1 MAEILKLGV
10 LWDSKGADRGI
21 DQTNQRLRAV
31 GVSAKQLSAPGQ
43 GLNRMEQDA
52 MKAANSLGRM
62 SSIMREMRGLVAGIG
77 VAMTLAFSVPLA
89 RAAEF
94 AFDLETRMD
103 GIQKGLASIVGAN
116 GLASAQII
124 ELREISRSPGLDFEN
139 AAKGVRRLAGAGV
152 DLRLSTT
159 IVKEFGNALAL
170 VGGTSQELD
179 GVTLALQQIASKGK
193 VSAEEINQIAE
204 RLPQIRLLMRQAFGT
219 SDTEELQR
227 RNIQPLQFIQAITGQ
242 AKNLPRATNSIANE
256 LKNFREDVKQALL
269 PLGTDIAELFIP
281 ALRRA
286 GQVVRELGE
295 AYREMSP
302 EARRATLIAAGL
314 VAAVGPLATAFVVLG
329 QGVSGA
335 MTAYRMLRNIYAA
348 SIPIQAAQAA
358 ATTAQAVAVDRLTA
372 ANLRASGS
380 SSTALVRSG
389 VVTTGGVIAS
399 RQQDLANELQKQ
411 TSIRDFLAG
420 RGLGAASGNARLAA
434 AEANIA
440 RITAEMRGLQVAT
453 TAAARGLSS
462 MEIAGAAFLALPF
475 IAVFQGI
482 GVAIKRVLDS
492 TKGEG
497 GLLSVMAAIG
507 RDVRDLSRSAVEGVG
522 TWITSNFSGAVDQI
536 NQLKTAYTSFVESV
550 ANAVQRNA
558 APLVGLQ
565 EILNVGRRRIAG
577 ERMVIGESARVRRSV
592 ADQQR
597 AQAEAAGGFD
607 TTRGPQA
614 VDIAAQREADAAVK
628 RRNDM
633 RRDLLSDL
641 RAEDAA
647 LTAINFK
654 KQMSAEYDKILAERA
669 TERAKRVA
677 EEGGAFDRNNR
688 LLFDAVTVTKVLVE
702 QRKDLNSLVEEGIKL
717 QRDANEEYLKS
728 QLGQF
733 DSRNATSTGVIAD
746 SQRIRQDRITSALGF
761 EQEVAAQTRDL
772 RISQV
777 DAELAYTVQQKQDA
791 ERRKA
796 AIEIDYLNQVT
807 AIKIQMAESETA
819 RELARYKILLD
830 NKLISETAYL
840 AMSTNL
846 QLANAEQIRQLTV
859 SRDAV
864 IAKTRLDAETQAAA
878 TMRDESLRAFNSVKD
893 SAGRVFDAL
902 TTRTQNFGD
911 AVKNIL
917 RTALLTPVREFAT
930 NLAASLFTGQAPPA
944 RTGGGGGG
952 LGGLLGGL
960 LGASGGGGGFFTPGF
975 AGGGGGGQ
983 YIGGSG
989 GGTQGGLLGMLL
1001 GGGLGRAGASGAMT
1015 PIPGMIGLGTNA
1027 AGQVGVLGQKG
1038 GILGSLAQ
1046 LGSIGPKS
1054 GIMGAKGGGL
1064 LAGGG
1069 ILAADGLRRGGWL
1082 GLAETT
1088 AGGALIGAK
1097 FGGPIGALI
1106 GAGVG
1111 AAAGF
1116 IRMLFKGAEAKT
1128 RQQIKA
1134 VYGVDITDKALLK
1147 QITDTARSGFGGDVR
1162 LAVQSPQIR
1171 ELVELYA
1178 MMTGQRATGLPAKM
1192 QPASFAQQGGSLFQ
1206 TPNFSNGAAMPIGG
1220 TSAGAPAS
1228 GSPIVVRLDGPATT
1242 ALLRGEAVEAMQDNP
1257 RVVQAAVQ
1265 SATRSN
1271 AGRRE
1276 ILSLQLAPG
1285 TLTS

>member
-1 MAEILKLGV
+1 MAEILRLGV
-10 LWDSKGADRGI
+10 LWDSKGADKGI

-43 GLNRMEQDA
+43 GLSRMEQDA

-62 SSIMREMRGLVAGIG
+62 SSVMREMRGLVAGIG
-77 VAMTLAFSVPLA
+77 VAMSLAFTVPLA

-103 GIQKGLASIVGAN
+103 GIQKGLASILGAN
-116 GLASAQII
+116 GLAAAQII

-139 AAKGVRRLAGAGV
+139 AAKGVRRLSGAGV
-152 DLRLSTT
+152 DLRLSTS

-170 VGGTSQELD
+170 VGGTSQDLD
-179 GVTLALQQIASKGK
+179 GVTLALQQIASKSK

-204 RLPQIRLLMRQAFGT
+204 RLPQVRLLMRQAFGT

-227 RNIQPLQFIQAITGQ
+227 RNIEPLQFIRAITEQ
-242 AKNLPRATNSIANE
+242 AKQLPRATNSIANE
-256 LKNFREDVKQALL
+256 LKNFREEVKQALL
-269 PLGTDIAELFIP
+269 PVGRDIAALLIP
-281 ALRRA
+281 VLRRA
-286 GQVVRELGE
+286 GQFVRELSE

-302 EARRATLIAAGL
+302 EARRASLITVGL
-314 VAAVGPLATAFVVLG
+314 VAALGPLATAFVVVG
-329 QGVSGA
+329 QGISGA
-335 MTAYRMLRNIYAA
+335 MTAYRLLRDMYAA
-348 SIPIQAAQAA
+348 SIPVQAAQAA

-380 SSTALVRSG
+380 SSTALVRPWVSTAG
-389 VVTTGGVIAS
+389 VASS
-399 RQQDLANELQKQ
+399 RQQDLSNELQKQ

-420 RGLGAASGNARLAA
+420 RGLGAGSGNVRFAA
-434 AEANIA
+434 AEANITK
-440 RITAEMRGLQVAT
+440 ITAEMRGLQTAA

-462 MEIAGAAFLALPF
+462 MELAGAAFLALPF

-497 GLLSVMAAIG
+497 GLLSVIGAIG
-507 RDVRDLSRSAVEGVG
+507 RDVRDLTRSAVEGVG
-522 TWITSNFSGAVDQI
+522 TFITSNFSGAVDQI

-550 ANAVQRNA
+550 ANVVERNA
-558 APLVGLQ
+558 APLLGLQ
-565 EILNVGRRRIAG
+565 ELLNVGRRRIAG
-577 ERMVIGESARVRRSV
+577 ERMVIGESARARRSV

-607 TTRGPQA
+607 TSRGPQA
-614 VDIAAQREADAAVK
+614 VNVAAQQEADAAVK

-641 RAEDAA
+641 RSEDAA
-647 LTAINFK
+647 LTALNFK
-654 KQMSAEYDKILAERA
+654 KQLSAEYDKILYERA
-669 TERAKRVA
+669 AERAKRVA

-733 DSRNATSTGVIAD
+733 DSRNATSTGAIAD

-772 RISQV
+772 RIAQV
-777 DAELAYTVQQKQDA
+777 DAEAAYTVQQKQDA

-830 NKLISETAYL
+830 NKLISDQAYL
-840 AMSTNL
+840 AISSNL
-846 QLANAEQIRQLTV
+846 RLANEEQIRQLTV
-859 SRDAV
+859 TRDA
-864 IAKTRLDAETQAAA
+864 IITKTKLDAENQAAA

-902 TTRTQNFGD
+902 TTRTQSFGD
-911 AVKNIL
+911 AIKNIL
-917 RTALLTPVREFAT
+917 RTALLTPVREFAA
-930 NLAASLFTGQAPPA
+930 NLTASLLTGQSAPA
-944 RTGGGGGG
+944 GRAGSGGF
-952 LGGLLGGL
+952 GGLLGGL
-960 LGASGGGGGFFTPGF
+960 FGGGGGGGFFTPGF

-983 YIGGSG
+983 YLGGGGGGGS
-989 GGTQGGLLGMLL
+989 QGGLLGMLL
-1001 GGGLGRAGASGAMT
+1001 GGGGLGSAGASGAMT

-1027 AGQVGVLGQKG
+1027 AGQVGVMGQKG
-1038 GILGSLAQ
+1038 GMLGSLTQ
-1046 LGSIGPKS
+1046 LGNLGPKA
-1054 GIMGAKGGGL
+1054 GTMGAKGGAL
-1064 LAGGG
+1064 LLGGG
-1069 ILAADGLRRGGWL
+1069 LLAADGVRRGGWA
-1082 GLAETT
+1082 GMAETT
-1088 AGGALIGAK
+1088 AGGAMIGFK
-1097 FGGPIGALI
+1097 FGGPKGAAIGAAI
-1106 GAGVG
+1106 GAAVG
-1111 AAAGF
+1111 LV
-1116 IRMLFKGAEAKT
+1116 RMLFKGAEEKT

-1134 VYGVDITDKALLK
+1134 VYGVDISDKALLK

-1162 LAVQSPQIR
+1162 LAVRSPQIR

-1178 MMTGQRATGLPAKM
+1178 MMTGQRATGLPARM
-1192 QPASFAQQGGSLFQ
+1192 QSASFSQQGGSLFQ
-1206 TPNFSNGAAMPIGG
+1206 MPSFSNGAAMPIGG
-1220 TSAGAPAS
+1220 MSPATAAGS
-1228 GSPIVVRLDGPATT
+1228 SPIVVQLDGPATT
-1242 ALLRGEAVEAMQDNP
+1242 ALLRGEAVEAMQENP
-1257 RVVQAAVQ
+1257 RAVQAAVQ

-1276 ILSLQLAPG
+1276 FLSMQIAPG